1 MVSSTI
7 FTYDNKNQIF
17 SINLDETDDDFL
29 KEVII
34 ALINLSVRNL
44 IKPYKTLKKYEDLL
58 LFSLTVSILSIFSL
72 KKKIFYIKDR
82 YLKFKNS
89 FSNKKDFFLN
99 LIAEKVIVTLDD
111 KSFNFYV
118 PITVKYAYLIDK
130 SILNFFSSIIS
141 IFRKKSFICNN
152 NEIEDNNY
160 GNTE

>member
-1 MVSSTI
+1 MKI
-7 FTYDNKNQIF
+7 Y
-17 SINLDETDDDFL
+17 
-29 KEVII
+29 
-34 ALINLSVRNL
+34 
-44 IKPYKTLKKYEDLL
+44 YY
-58 LFSLTVSILSIFSL
+58 FSLNVSILTIFYL
-72 KKKIFYIKDR
+72 KKKFST
-82 YLKFKNS
+82 LKIDLSQFFKNS

-152 NEIEDNNY
+152 KEIEDDNY